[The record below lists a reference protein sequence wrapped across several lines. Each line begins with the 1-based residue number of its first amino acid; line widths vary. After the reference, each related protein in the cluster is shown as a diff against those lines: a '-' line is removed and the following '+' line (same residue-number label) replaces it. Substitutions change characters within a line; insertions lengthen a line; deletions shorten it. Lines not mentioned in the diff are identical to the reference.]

1 MSDISNQLI
10 KNSYDYVLQSDLTT
24 GIVYR
29 IGGAVPVNPIF
40 LSGLTINSGFTY
52 SDGTEQPG
60 YVLTC
65 DALGNAS
72 WGPASAISVSALTYY
87 VSASTPTGVALQ
99 SGDRW
104 FDTSTG
110 DELVWINDGD
120 STQWIQIC
128 CGSGGGGG
136 NDTYV
141 TGFTINGNNIV
152 LTQNRTDA
160 YSAFTISLSGI
171 TGGTSG
177 DYLPLSGGTVTGDTI
192 FQSGLTATTI
202 SATTY
207 QNLPL
212 SGVTNGTGIT
222 STTSNGSVTITN
234 TAPDQIVTISGGT
247 GITTGGTYPNFTI
260 TNSSPD
266 QMVTITGGTNIQI
279 NGSYPNF
286 GINFTGQTSFPYL
299 PLSGGTMIGETI
311 FQSGLTANTISATTY
326 QNLPFSGTVTGG
338 GTTNY
343 VPKWTGSTGLGNSQ
357 IFDNGTNVGIG
368 TTSPSAKLD
377 VNITGG
383 TIGVRI
389 SGDSSSDML
398 RLTQTGSGNAILV
411 EDSSNPDSTPFV
423 VDATGKV
430 GIGTTVPSY
439 FLEAISTGG
448 VDAVMMFDGGTA
460 ANANL
465 IARADTTQ
473 KLPVVVMSDR
483 NNVYGVNT
491 SFYIGLDRSPSS
503 LYAGRNDSIYV
514 NNYTDKGH
522 YFVTANSG
530 GTKAIKMSIIG
541 SGNVGIGT
549 ATPSEK
555 LHVSGNTIISGT
567 LTATTISAT
576 TYQNLPVSGVTGG
589 TGISASTSG
598 GLVTITNTAPDQIVT
613 ISSGTDISVTGTYPN
628 FTVEYTGT
636 AGNPGTTLIASNSCT
651 IPADSTTYHGATIGG
666 WGFFN
671 WDTGVKGVISPS
683 LVNLGIPLPENLR
696 GGDTISVCGIAFS
709 DATEPDSDNF
719 DVSLDFF
726 QCTNYSIIPLGD
738 VSYLYGTDGVV
749 CFNLYIELDRNL
761 NACDTFLLLG
771 FTSTTSD
778 ATQIKISYSIK
789 TPGTNRV

>member
-1 MSDISNQLI
+1 MAINFPSSPNPGDI
-10 KNSYDYVLQSDLTT
+10 Y
-24 GIVYR
+24 
-29 IGGAVPVNPIF
+29 
-40 LSGLTINSGFTY
+40 TY
-52 SDGTEQPG
+52 NG
-60 YVLTC
+60 YI
-65 DALGNAS
+65 
-72 WGPASAISVSALTYY
+72 WEY
-87 VSASTPTGVALQ
+87 VSGGYWKSVTESDYIYSAT
-99 SGDRW
+99 
-104 FDTSTG
+104 TS
-110 DELVWINDGD
+110 
-120 STQWIQIC
+120 
-128 CGSGGGGG
+128 GSGTSVIADITGG
-136 NDTYV
+136 NLYLKS
-141 TGFTINGNNIV
+141 FSGNNISISESNGV
-152 LTQNRTDA
+152 LTF
-160 YSAFTISLSGI
+160 SAGSSSVSGN
-171 TGGTSG
+171 
-177 DYLPLSGGTVTGDTI
+177 YLPLSGGTVTG
-192 FQSGLTATTI
+192 G
-202 SATTY
+202 
-207 QNLPL
+207 
-212 SGVTNGTGIT
+212 
-222 STTSNGSVTITN
+222 
-234 TAPDQIVTISGGT
+234 
-247 GITTGGTYPNFTI
+247 
-260 TNSSPD
+260 
-266 QMVTITGGTNIQI
+266 
-279 NGSYPNF
+279 
-286 GINFTGQTSFPYL
+286 
-299 PLSGGTMIGETI
+299 TI

-430 GIGTTVPSY
+430 GIGTTAPSY

-589 TGISASTSG
+589 TGISASTSNG
-598 GLVTITNTAPDQIVT
+598 NVTIINTSPDQTVTITGGTNIQINGSYPNFGIDFTGGTILKYYISATTPTGIINNGDRWFNTTDGVELVYVTDGDGPQWVQPNNGGSNTGTTSGGDYLPISGGTVTGNTTFSSGVALNALTSSEEINNIVADSAGNLYTYTDGVT
-613 ISSGTDISVTGTYPN
+613 ISAGSDPAVNSGMFKTNRTVDIGGTLYRVYNIKAEVVISGSNNTFVNYIGVVSGSTNYAPSLTKSLVIAQDPTFN
-628 FTVEYTGT
+628 RVQTPLTTYALVYDETLLFAAPVDLMTVNYDNTL
-636 AGNPGTTLIASNSCT
+636 GNPDEYYIFSIAANTNNFSCDLQVDYEFLVLET
-651 IPADSTTYHGATIGG
+651 D
-666 WGFFN
+666 
-671 WDTGVKGVISPS
+671 VI
-683 LVNLGIPLPENLR
+683 
-696 GGDTISVCGIAFS
+696 TF
-709 DATEPDSDNF
+709 
-719 DVSLDFF
+719 
-726 QCTNYSIIPLGD
+726 TN
-738 VSYLYGTDGVV
+738 
-749 CFNLYIELDRNL
+749 
-761 NACDTFLLLG
+761 
-771 FTSTTSD
+771 
-778 ATQIKISYSIK
+778 
-789 TPGTNRV
+789 